1 MKSWP
6 RLDRA
11 RLRIAESAHRI
22 LEQQLRIATLRAD
35 GEDTTAAVRLLDE
48 LKAIHRLLTEQVS
61 EEQARAL
68 SSDAD

>member
-22 LEQQLRIATLRAD
+22 LEQQLRIATLRP
-35 GEDTTAAVRLLDE
+35 EDTTAAVRLLDE
-48 LKAIHRLLTEQVS
+48 LKTMHRLLIEQLS

>member
-22 LEQQLRIATLRAD
+22 LEQQLRIATMRAD
-35 GEDTTAAVRLLDE
+35 GEDTTAAVKLLDE
-48 LKAIHRLLTEQVS
+48 LKAIHRLFVEQVS

-68 SSDAD
+68 NSDAD

>member
-6 RLDRA
+6 SLDRA

-48 LKAIHRLLTEQVS
+48 LKTIHRLLIEQLS

>member
-6 RLDRA
+6 RLHRA
-11 RLRIAESAHRI
+11 RLRMAESAHRI

-35 GEDTTAAVRLLDE
+35 GEDTTAAVKLLDE
-48 LKAIHRLLTEQVS
+48 LKTIHRLFVEQVS
-61 EEQARAL
+61 QEQARAL

>member
-6 RLDRA
+6 RLHRA
-11 RLRIAESAHRI
+11 RLRMAESAHRI

-48 LKAIHRLLTEQVS
+48 LKTIHRLLIEQVC

>member
-1 MKSWP
+1 MKSWA
-6 RLDRA
+6 RLNRA
-11 RLRIAESAHRI
+11 RLRMAESAHRI

-48 LKAIHRLLTEQVS
+48 LKTIHRLLIEQVS

>member
-1 MKSWP
+1 MRSWP

-11 RLRIAESAHRI
+11 RLGIAESAHRI

-35 GEDTTAAVRLLDE
+35 GEDTTAAARLLDE
-48 LKAIHRLLTEQVS
+48 LKKIHRLLVEQFS